1 MSHRINHSWA
11 GLGENMGE
19 VAQVSEIEIQALAQR
34 VLGQITE
41 VLEADNKYLSD
52 VQQMKMDS
60 HIKAMARRSLTGEGL
75 PDFDADLFDEISAP
89 AMRLSEAVTAMF
101 GNLPKK
107 EALLLSIHFEMAK
120 NK

>member
-1 MSHRINHSWA
+1 MT
-11 GLGENMGE
+11 GLGANMGE
-19 VAQVSEIEIQALAQR
+19 VVEVSEVEIQALAER

-41 VLEADNKYLSD
+41 LLEVENKYLSE

-75 PDFDADLFDEISAP
+75 PDFDDDLFDEISAP
-89 AMRLSEAVTAMF
+89 AMRLSETVTAMF
-101 GNLPKK
+101 GNLPNK
-107 EALLLSIHFEMAK
+107 EALLLSIHFELAK